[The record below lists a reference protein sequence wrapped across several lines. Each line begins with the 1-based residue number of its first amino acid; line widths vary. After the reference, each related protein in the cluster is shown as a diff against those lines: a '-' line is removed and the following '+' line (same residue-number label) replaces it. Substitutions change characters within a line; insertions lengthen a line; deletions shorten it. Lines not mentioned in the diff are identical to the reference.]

1 MKRILLPTDFS
12 DTARNAINYALAL
25 FAEESCTF
33 YVLHTY
39 TPPFYRID
47 YALGGPAFSAVPDA
61 EVNRSLDG
69 LEKTITEMKG
79 ISGNPDHRFE
89 VISAFNI
96 LSHEINDISE
106 SKKIDLVVMGTKGAT
121 GAREIFIG
129 SNTVYVLRKAIA
141 PVLVIPSNTVFAP
154 INKILFPTDY
164 QSEYRASEF
173 QKILGIA
180 ARFNA
185 SITVL
190 HVKETQDL
198 AKEQL
203 KHREHLSYLLRKY
216 EHEFVEL
223 QEDLMPYAVL
233 SYLENESF
241 GLLAMMNKKHNL
253 LERILDRQNVDQL
266 GYHIK
271 IPFLVVRD
279 TASVHKAETTSA

>member
-25 FAEESCTF
+25 FAEEACTF

-39 TPPFYRID
+39 TPPIYRID
-47 YALGGPAFSAVPDA
+47 YVLGGPAFSAVPDA

-69 LEKTITEMKG
+69 LEKTISEMKG
-79 ISGNPDHRFE
+79 ISKNPDHRFE

-121 GAREIFIG
+121 GAKEVFIG
-129 SNTVYVLRKAIA
+129 SNTVYVLRKATA
-141 PVLVIPSNTVFAP
+141 PVLVIPSNTVFSP
-154 INKILFPTDY
+154 IKKILFPTDY
-164 QSEYRASEF
+164 QSEYKESEF
-173 QKILGIA
+173 QKILGLADRFEA
-180 ARFNA
+180 A
-185 SITVL
+185 ITVL
-190 HVKETQDL
+190 HVKETLEL
-198 AKEQL
+198 AKEQI
-203 KHREHLSYLLRKY
+203 KHKEHLSHLLRNY

-223 QEDLMPYAVL
+223 QQDLMPYAVL
-233 SYLENESF
+233 TYLENESF

-279 TASVHKAETTSA
+279 TARVSKAEAASA